1 MSEPGVNSVPSPAPD
16 PHRDIAAIVVTYQ
29 TPNAELQT
37 LITRLRAQA
46 AAVIV
51 VDNASSAVALT
62 SIRSI
67 AAEAGGTLIE
77 LDANYGLA
85 KAQNVGLVEAE
96 RRGFRFAL
104 LSDDDSL
111 PPDGM
116 LQRLCKTFAEQSA
129 SGHKVAAI
137 GPLVHDA
144 RDSRSTLVFR
154 DTCFGPR
161 RRVMT
166 NATAPVPVP
175 FLIASGC
182 LVSLDSVRE
191 VGPMREDLF
200 IDHVD
205 LEWCLRARRH
215 EYTLFCE
222 PRTLLPHHLGDNLRR
237 VWYFG
242 WRNVHLHSPLRNYYL
257 VRNTLLLVRSAL
269 LPLGWKAGYLAWLTR
284 FCLFNAVAVA
294 PRRERIRMIT
304 RALRDGILNRS
315 GRLPGHVSPEQ
326 R

>member
-1 MSEPGVNSVPSPAPD
+1 MV
-16 PHRDIAAIVVTYQ
+16 
-29 TPNAELQT
+29 ELRA
-37 LITRLRAQA
+37 LITRLRAQT

-51 VDNASSAVALT
+51 VDNASSAAVLT
-62 SIRSI
+62 SIRAI
-67 AAEAGGTLIE
+67 ASEAGGTLIE

-85 KAQNVGLVEAE
+85 KAQNVGIREAQQ
-96 RRGFRFAL
+96 RGFSFVL

-116 LQRLCKTFAEQSA
+116 LQRLCQTFAEQSTG
-129 SGHKVAAI
+129 GHKIAAV
-137 GPLVHDA
+137 GPLVYDA
-144 RDSRSTLVFR
+144 RNSRSTLVFR
-154 DTCFGPR
+154 NTFFGPR
-161 RRVMT
+161 RQTLT
-166 NATAPVPVP
+166 NAAAPVPVV

-182 LVSLDSVRE
+182 LLSLDVVRE

-222 PRTLLPHHLGDNLRR
+222 PRTLLPHHLGDKLRR

-257 VRNTLLLVRSAL
+257 VRNTLLLVRSGL

-284 FCLFNAVAVA
+284 FCVFNAVAVA
-294 PRRERIRMIT
+294 PRRERVRMIT
-304 RALRDGILNRS
+304 RALSDGILNRS
-315 GRLPGHVSPEQ
+315 GRLPVHVSAEQ

>member
-1 MSEPGVNSVPSPAPD
+1 MSDPGAYRVPSFAPD
-16 PHRDIAAIVVTYQ
+16 PHRDVVAIVVTYESS
-29 TPNAELQT
+29 TVELRA
-37 LITRLRAQA
+37 LVTRLRAQTA
-46 AAVIV
+46 NVIM
-51 VDNASSAVALT
+51 VDNGSSAGALT
-62 SIRSI
+62 SIRAI
-67 AAEAGGTLIE
+67 ANEAGGTLIE

-85 KAQNVGLVEAE
+85 KAQNVGIREAE
-96 RRGFRFAL
+96 RRGFSFAL

-111 PPDGM
+111 PPDDM
-116 LQRLCKTFAEQSA
+116 LQRLCQTFAEQSA
-129 SGHKVAAI
+129 GGHRVAAV
-137 GPLVHDA
+137 GPLVYDA
-144 RDSRSTLVFR
+144 RISQSALVFR
-154 DTCFGPR
+154 DTFFGPR

-166 NATAPVPVP
+166 HATSPVPVP

-182 LVSLDSVRE
+182 LISLDVVRD

-215 EYTLFCE
+215 EYTLLCE
-222 PRTLLPHHLGDNLRR
+222 PRALLPHHLGDKLRR

-257 VRNTLLLVRSAL
+257 VRNTLLLLRSGL
-269 LPLGWKAGYLAWLTR
+269 LSSGWTVGYLAWLTR
-284 FCLFNAVAVA
+284 FCVFNAVAVA
-294 PRRERIRMIT
+294 PRRERVRMIT

-315 GRLPGHVSPEQ
+315 GRLPAHVAAEQ

>member
-1 MSEPGVNSVPSPAPD
+1 MIDPGVYRVPSRAPD
-16 PHRDIAAIVVTYQ
+16 PHRDVVAIVVTYQ
-29 TPNAELQT
+29 SPTVELRA
-37 LITRLRAQA
+37 LITQLRAQT

-51 VDNASSAVALT
+51 VDNASSAVTLA
-62 SIRSI
+62 SIRVI
-67 AAEAGGTLIE
+67 ANEAGGTLIE

-85 KAQNVGLVEAE
+85 KAQNVGLREAE
-96 RRGFRFAL
+96 RRGFSFAL

-116 LQRLCKTFAEQSA
+116 LQRLCQTFAEQSTG
-129 SGHKVAAI
+129 GHKIAAV

-144 RDSRSTLVFR
+144 RISQSTLVFR
-154 DTCFGPR
+154 DTFFGPR
-161 RRVMT
+161 RQVMT

-182 LVSLDSVRE
+182 LVSLDVVRE
-191 VGPMREDLF
+191 IGPMREDLF

-215 EYTLFCE
+215 EYTLICE
-222 PRTLLPHHLGDNLRR
+222 PRTLLPHHLGDKLRR

-257 VRNTLLLVRSAL
+257 VRNTLLLVRSRL

-294 PRRERIRMIT
+294 PRRERVKMIT

-315 GRLPGHVSPEQ
+315 GCLPVHVSPEQ